1 MNTFDEAVASSKVFI
16 DPTQGALSHRWDM
29 NVTFENHFHIPAL
42 SDRAYL
48 YGVDNFLQEH
58 FCKGL

>member
-1 MNTFDEAVASSKVFI
+1 MR
-16 DPTQGALSHRWDM
+16 LSPHQKYSLILLRLLLCHRWDM